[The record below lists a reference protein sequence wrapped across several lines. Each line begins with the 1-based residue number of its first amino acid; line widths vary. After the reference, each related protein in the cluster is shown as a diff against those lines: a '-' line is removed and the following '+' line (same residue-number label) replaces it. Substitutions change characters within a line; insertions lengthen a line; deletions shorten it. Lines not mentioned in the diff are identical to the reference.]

1 MYPAEKSIRRNPLIK
16 KIFTHNG
23 EIYLVGG
30 YIRDAVLGIRSRDI
44 DIAVKGMSARK
55 LASKL
60 QKIAGGTVFD
70 LRGEH
75 IVRIALK
82 GGVTID
88 ISSFKGTLH
97 DDLKRRDFT
106 VNSIAWSPESGI
118 LDPFGGIGD
127 LREKIL
133 RANMKKNMKNDPL
146 RCLRIYRMMSCYGL
160 IPDERTR
167 GWARD
172 LSNSINKIATE
183 RITLEFFKLLD
194 GKHWNAALKMA
205 FEDGVLKRIIPLKNS
220 QLEANLKLVSKVTGK
235 PDKALLRKNLK
246 NNIQGMSGIGLIRL
260 EGLVIGLDIER
271 LRLSMSSLLRR
282 RIERVNSCY
291 EAAMSLR
298 RNSGLSELFDLF
310 EESKD
315 VAPDVLMLA
324 QRDWALE
331 EYRRYDNIIRRPLIS
346 AEEIME
352 EAGIKEGPL
361 VGRLL
366 NEISKRQFI
375 GEVRGIQGARRHI
388 SKMKDKTSFQGN
400 I

>member
-1 MYPAEKSIRRNPLIK
+1 MYPAEKFIRRNPLIK

-23 EIYLVGG
+23 ELYLVGG

-44 DIAVKGMSARK
+44 DIAVRGISARK
-55 LASKL
+55 LAFEL
-60 QKIAGGTVFD
+60 QKITGGTVFD

-88 ISSFKGTLH
+88 ISSFKGSLH
-97 DDLKRRDFT
+97 DELKRRDFT
-106 VNSIAWSPESGI
+106 VNSIAWSPESGFF
-118 LDPFGGIGD
+118 DPFGGIGD
-127 LREKIL
+127 LRDIIL
-133 RANMKKNMKNDPL
+133 RANMKKNIRNDPL
-146 RCLRIYRMMSCYGL
+146 RCLRIYRMMGCYGL
-160 IPDERTR
+160 IPVDRTR

-172 LSNSINKIATE
+172 LSYSMEKVATE

-194 GKHWNAALKMA
+194 GKHWYPALKMA
-205 FEDGVLKRIIPLKNS
+205 LEDGVLKRIIPLKNS

-235 PDKALLRKNLK
+235 PDKALLRKNLR
-246 NNIQGMSGIGLIRL
+246 NTIQGMSGIGLIRL
-260 EGLVIGLDIER
+260 EGLALGVDIGS
-271 LRLSMSSLLRR
+271 LRLSLSSLLRR

-291 EAAMSLR
+291 KAASRLR

-315 VAPDVLMLA
+315 TAPDVLMLA

-331 EYRRYDNIIRRPLIS
+331 EYRRYVKITRRPIIS

-352 EAGIKEGPL
+352 EVGIKEGPL
-361 VGRLL
+361 VGRLMR
-366 NEISKRQFI
+366 EIGKKRFI
-375 GEVRGIQGARRHI
+375 GEVRGIQDAMKFI
-388 SKMKDKTSFQGN
+388 SKIKDQAVASG
-400 I
+400 